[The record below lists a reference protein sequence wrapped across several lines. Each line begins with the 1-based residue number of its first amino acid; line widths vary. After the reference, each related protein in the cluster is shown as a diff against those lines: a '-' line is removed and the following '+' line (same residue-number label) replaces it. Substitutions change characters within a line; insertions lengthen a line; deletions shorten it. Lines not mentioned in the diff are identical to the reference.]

1 MAFDFISA
9 FVDNYANTERFSQ
22 LTRQIFPPAVQI
34 WGKKEA
40 VWLDTG
46 DAWRLFVD
54 IPELRTVINKRAQM
68 MSSNIPKLYNKDGE
82 LVENH
87 WLNDLIKKP
96 NGVQSWSDVVYS
108 MSVQDALYSNVVAY
122 CPMRSFG
129 IRNLIIT
136 LPNNKIQINLSG
148 KKLKQMEVNDLITN
162 FKFTY
167 DDGSTEIIALE
178 DAVYLTTADGMNI
191 VRPISRIDSLRLPL
205 SNIMAS
211 YNKRNVLLENLGAIG
226 ILSAQQND
234 MGGAIPM
241 TPEERTKIQRDWYR
255 RQKDELIIT
264 ESNVNWQPMSYPTR
278 DLMLFEELTEDKM
291 AIIDAYGLNYNL
303 FSSEK
308 GSTFSNVRDSIR
320 MAYTDTIIPET
331 QAMYDSI
338 ISQFGLQSEG
348 YYLEACFDHLPI
360 LQEDESQKATAEKV
374 KVDTYSV
381 MLKDGVITQKQY
393 ADEFGIELESIDK
406 TESRAAALAQA
417 QTNLK
422 GTVGGLDGII
432 ALNNAVSI
440 GQMDRATAINTL
452 INYYGYEPSIANS
465 MITNTTNNTNANSI
479 PQ

>member
-9 FVDNYANTERFSQ
+9 FVDNFANTDRYRN

-46 DAWRLFVD
+46 DAWRLFID
-54 IPELRTVINKRAQM
+54 IPELRSVVNKRATM
-68 MSSNIPKLYNKDGE
+68 MASNMPMLYDKNGN

-87 WLNDLIKKP
+87 WINDLINKP

-122 CPMRSFG
+122 CPLRSFG
-129 IRNLIIT
+129 QRNLIIT

-148 KKLKQMEVNDLITN
+148 KKLKQMEMNDLITS
-162 FKFTY
+162 FVFTY
-167 DDGSTEIIALE
+167 DDGSKETIELQDSI
-178 DAVYLTTADGMNI
+178 YLTTADGMNI

-234 MGGAIPM
+234 LGGAIPM
-241 TPEERTKIQRDWYR
+241 TPEERLKIQRDWYK

-278 DLMLFEELTEDKM
+278 DLMLFEELTEDKL
-291 AIIDAYGLNYNL
+291 AIIDAFGLNYNL

-331 QAMYDSI
+331 QQIYDSMI
-338 ISQFGLQSEG
+338 AQWGLQGE
-348 YYLEACFDHLPI
+348 YYLKADFNHLPI
-360 LQEDESQKATAEKV
+360 LQDDENQKATAHKTKV
-374 KVDTYSV
+374 
-381 MLKDGVITQKQY
+381 
-393 ADEFGIELESIDK
+393 E
-406 TESRAAALAQA
+406 
-417 QTNLK
+417 
-422 GTVGGLDGII
+422 TVK
-432 ALNNAVSI
+432 
-440 GQMDRATAINTL
+440 
-452 INYYGYEPSIANS
+452 
-465 MITNTTNNTNANSI
+465 MITELLPLSEEEVRNLLDL
-479 PQ
+479 

>member
-9 FVDNYANTERFSQ
+9 FVDNFANTDRYRN

-46 DAWRLFVD
+46 DAWRLFID
-54 IPELRTVINKRAQM
+54 IPELRSVVNKRATM
-68 MSSNIPKLYNKDGE
+68 MASNMPMLYDKNGN

-87 WLNDLIKKP
+87 WINDLINKP

-122 CPMRSFG
+122 CPLRSFG
-129 IRNLIIT
+129 VRNLIIT
-136 LPNNKIQINLSG
+136 LPNNKIRINLSG
-148 KKLKQMEVNDLITN
+148 KKLKQMEINDLITS
-162 FKFTY
+162 FVFTY
-167 DDGSTEIIALE
+167 DDGSKETIELQDSI
-178 DAVYLTTADGMNI
+178 YLTTADGMNI

-234 MGGAIPM
+234 LGGAIPM
-241 TPEERTKIQRDWYR
+241 TPEERQKIQRDWYK

-278 DLMLFEELTEDKM
+278 DLMLFEELTEDKL
-291 AIIDAYGLNYNL
+291 AIIDAFGLNYNL

-331 QAMYDSI
+331 QQIYDSMI
-338 ISQFGLQSEG
+338 AQWGLQGE
-348 YYLEACFDHLPI
+348 YYLKADFNHLPI
-360 LQEDESQKATAEKV
+360 LQDDENQKATAHKTKV
-374 KVDTYSV
+374 
-381 MLKDGVITQKQY
+381 
-393 ADEFGIELESIDK
+393 E
-406 TESRAAALAQA
+406 
-417 QTNLK
+417 
-422 GTVGGLDGII
+422 TVK
-432 ALNNAVSI
+432 
-440 GQMDRATAINTL
+440 
-452 INYYGYEPSIANS
+452 
-465 MITNTTNNTNANSI
+465 MITELLPLSEEEVRNLLDL
-479 PQ
+479 

>member
-9 FVDNYANTERFSQ
+9 FVDNYANTDRFSQ

-46 DAWRLFVD
+46 DAWRLFID
-54 IPELRTVINKRAQM
+54 IPELRAVVNKRATM
-68 MSSNIPKLYNKDGE
+68 MSTNKPILHDKDGNV
-82 LVENH
+82 VENH

-96 NGVQSWSDVVYS
+96 NAVQSWSDVVYS
-108 MSVQDALYSNVVAY
+108 MSVQDALYSNVVGY
-122 CPMRSFG
+122 CPLRSFG

-148 KKLKQMEVNDLITN
+148 KKLKQMDRENLIDS
-162 FKFTY
+162 FIFTY
-167 DDGSTEIIALE
+167 DDGSTEKIELQ

-211 YNKRNVLLENLGAIG
+211 YRKRNVLLENLGAIG
-226 ILSAQQND
+226 ILSAQSND

-241 TPEERTKIQRDWYR
+241 TPEERQKIQKDWYR

-278 DLMLFEELTEDKM
+278 DLMLFEELTEDKL

-308 GSTFSNVRDSIR
+308 GATFTNVRDSIR

-331 QAMYDSI
+331 QQIYDSLMA
-338 ISQFGLQSEG
+338 QWGLQQEG
-348 YYLEACFDHLPI
+348 YHLEANFDHLPV
-360 LQEDESQKATAEKV
+360 LQDDASQKASAEKT

-381 MLKDGVITQKQY
+381 MLKDGVVTQQQY
-393 ADEFGIELESIDK
+393 AEEFGIELQKQDR
-406 TESRAAALAQA
+406 TESQAAALAQA

-432 ALNNAVSI
+432 ALNNSVST
-440 GQMDRATAINTL
+440 GQMDRQTAINTL
-452 INYYGYEPSIANS
+452 VNYYGYDATVANS
-465 MITNTTNNTNANSI
+465 MITNPVNNANT
-479 PQ
+479 

>member
-9 FVDNYANTERFSQ
+9 FVDNYANTDRFSQ

-46 DAWRLFVD
+46 DAWRLFID
-54 IPELRTVINKRAQM
+54 IPELRAVVNKRATM
-68 MSSNIPKLYNKDGE
+68 MATNVPILHDKDGNV
-82 LVENH
+82 VENH

-96 NGVQSWSDVVYS
+96 NAVQSWSDVVYS
-108 MSVQDALYSNVVAY
+108 MSVQDALYSNVVGY
-122 CPMRSFG
+122 CPLRSFG

-148 KKLKQMEVNDLITN
+148 KKLKQMDRENLIDS
-162 FKFTY
+162 FIFTY
-167 DDGSTEIIALE
+167 DDGSTEKIELQ

-211 YNKRNVLLENLGAIG
+211 YRKRNVLLENLGAIG
-226 ILSAQQND
+226 ILSAQSND

-241 TPEERTKIQRDWYR
+241 TPEERQKIQKDWYR

-278 DLMLFEELTEDKM
+278 DLMLFEELTEDKL

-308 GSTFSNVRDSIR
+308 GATFTNVRDSIR

-331 QAMYDSI
+331 QQIYDSLMA
-338 ISQFGLQSEG
+338 QWGLQQEG
-348 YYLEACFDHLPI
+348 YHLEANFDHLPV
-360 LQEDESQKATAEKV
+360 LQDDASQKASAEKT

-381 MLKDGVITQKQY
+381 MLKDGVVTQQQY
-393 ADEFGIELESIDK
+393 AEKFGIELEKQDR
-406 TESRAAALAQA
+406 TESQAAALAQA

-432 ALNNAVSI
+432 ALNNSVST
-440 GQMDRATAINTL
+440 GQMDRQTAINTL
-452 INYYGYEPSIANS
+452 VNYYGYDATVANS
-465 MITNTTNNTNANSI
+465 MITNPVNNANT
-479 PQ
+479 

>member
-9 FVDNYANTERFSQ
+9 FVDNFANTDRYRN

-46 DAWRLFVD
+46 DAWRLFID
-54 IPELRTVINKRAQM
+54 IPELRSVVNKRATM
-68 MSSNIPKLYNKDGE
+68 MASNMPMLYDKNGN

-87 WLNDLIKKP
+87 WINDLINKP

-122 CPMRSFG
+122 CPLRSFG
-129 IRNLIIT
+129 QRNLIIT

-148 KKLKQMEVNDLITN
+148 KKLKQMEMNDLITS
-162 FKFTY
+162 FVFTY
-167 DDGSTEIIALE
+167 DDGSKETIQLQDSI
-178 DAVYLTTADGMNI
+178 YLTTADGMNI

-234 MGGAIPM
+234 LGGAIPM
-241 TPEERTKIQRDWYR
+241 TPEERQKIQRDWYK

-278 DLMLFEELTEDKM
+278 DLMLFEELTEDKL
-291 AIIDAYGLNYNL
+291 AIIDAFGLNYNL

-331 QAMYDSI
+331 QQMYDSMI
-338 ISQFGLQSEG
+338 AQWGLQGE
-348 YYLEACFDHLPI
+348 YYLKADFNHLPI
-360 LQEDESQKATAEKV
+360 LQDDENQKATAHKTKV
-374 KVDTYSV
+374 
-381 MLKDGVITQKQY
+381 
-393 ADEFGIELESIDK
+393 E
-406 TESRAAALAQA
+406 
-417 QTNLK
+417 
-422 GTVGGLDGII
+422 TVK
-432 ALNNAVSI
+432 
-440 GQMDRATAINTL
+440 
-452 INYYGYEPSIANS
+452 
-465 MITNTTNNTNANSI
+465 MITELLPLSEEEVRNLLDL
-479 PQ
+479 